1 MKMKFAKGV
10 ILWPFV
16 GVTLLLAGIVV
27 ADIDPDIKEILSD
40 VVPKANATANA
51 TKAADNDP
59 LHISAAKNKA
69 AEVSSKT
76 DDKESDDDGGPDL
89 MDEEKELT
97 EEEEKAANDTQAAE
111 TAAFLPE
118 EGAAEKEHSNSL
130 AIFFVLSVLIL
141 CVFLIHLILQLR
153 CHYVPESLAIVFLGA
168 CIGLFMR
175 LLPTE
180 DVKSVESFSPTMFFL
195 VLLPPII
202 FESGYNLHK
211 GWIEII
217 PGR

>member
-16 GVTLLLAGIVV
+16 GATLLLAGIVG

-40 VVPKANATANA
+40 VVPKVNSTANA
-51 TKAADNDP
+51 TKPAENDP
-59 LHISAAKNKA
+59 LHISDSENRAVDVN
-69 AEVSSKT
+69 SK
-76 DDKESDDDGGPDL
+76 KSDGGPDL

-130 AIFFVLSVLIL
+130 AIFFVVMSYLEG
-141 CVFLIHLILQLR
+141 Q
-153 CHYVPESLAIVFLGA
+153 
-168 CIGLFMR
+168 
-175 LLPTE
+175 
-180 DVKSVESFSPTMFFL
+180 DN
-195 VLLPPII
+195 I
-202 FESGYNLHK
+202 FE
-211 GWIEII
+211 EIRKKFI
-217 PGR
+217 GEQGCYQVLVAVN